1 MTPETVLDIGRDALF
16 LTMMIAAPLLMSA
29 LAIGLL
35 IGIFQAATQIQE
47 MTLSFIPKLM
57 VLVLALLISGPWM
70 LRLITEFTLRLFAEI
85 PGLLG

>member
-1 MTPETVLDIGRDALF
+1 MTPETVLDIGREALF